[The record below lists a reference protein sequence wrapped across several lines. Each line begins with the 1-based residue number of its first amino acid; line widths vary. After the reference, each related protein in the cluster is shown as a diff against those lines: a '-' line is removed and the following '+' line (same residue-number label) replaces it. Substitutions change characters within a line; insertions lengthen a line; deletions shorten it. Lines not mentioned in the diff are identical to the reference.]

1 LPAAALDNEVHMAA
15 EAEAPGEYCTT
26 PANLYNVDS
35 HILLLLVLVRQT
47 ATAIRRYLV
56 LLLPTVAVTVQPATA
71 ARAAVAGTQVLAV
84 SKESQIKPAWTA
96 LLDMETM
103 AAPIHTREH
112 ILAVVVAAPAVQGPT
127 VVPAVAEDRLV

>member
-1 LPAAALDNEVHMAA
+1 MVAEVEALE
-15 EAEAPGEYCTT
+15 EYCTT

-47 ATAIRRYLV
+47 VTAIHRYLV
-56 LLLPTVAVTVQPATA
+56 LLLPTVAVTVQPATV
-71 ARAAVAGTQVLAV
+71 ARAVVADTRALAV
-84 SKESQIKPAWTA
+84 SKESQIKPAWTE

-103 AAPIHTREH
+103 VVPIHIRAH
-112 ILAVVVAAPAVQGPT
+112 ILAVAAAAPAAQGLT